1 MQAEAGL
8 GSEPNILPAERRSA
22 RWPWF
27 LDPRIAIT
35 RRLLDRIG
43 QGRVVVTAPGGVRL
57 VGEGAPGEDAA
68 LNLHNWRP
76 LLRVLAG
83 SDIGFA
89 QAVIDGD
96 CSSPD
101 LVGLLR
107 LFDRNISALGGAASS
122 FGPARWLQRLAHLAQ
137 ANTRRGAARN
147 IMAHYDLG
155 NAFFEAWLDPSM
167 SYSSAIY
174 ADSAETLEAAQ
185 ARKHNRIVELLGLQG
200 GERVLELGCGWG
212 GLAERLVGA
221 GVGSLD
227 ALTIS
232 PSQAEYARGRLAA
245 LPAARVLQQ
254 DYRDAGG
261 TYDRI
266 VSIEMCEAVGEAY
279 LPLYFQRIA
288 RGLNAGGRAVIQTIS
303 IADKRF
309 AGYRSNA
316 DFIQRY
322 IFPGGFLPSEQL
334 LRDCISRARLRLAH
348 AETFGQSYA
357 LTLAEWRRR
366 FHANWSRIA
375 ALGFDARFRRLW
387 DYYLCYCEAGF
398 REGTVD
404 VGLYVLE
411 PASAG

>member
-1 MQAEAGL
+1 M
-8 GSEPNILPAERRSA
+8 GSEPQILAAERPSP

-27 LDPRIAIT
+27 LDPRIGVT

-43 QGRVVVTAPGGVRL
+43 QGRLVVTAPGGVRL

-68 LNLHNWRP
+68 LNLHNWRA

-96 CSSPD
+96 CSSQD
-101 LVGLLR
+101 LVALLR
-107 LFDRNISALGGAASS
+107 LFDRNISALGTAANL
-122 FGPARWLQRLAHLAQ
+122 FGPSRWLQRLAYLAQ

-174 ADSAETLEAAQ
+174 DDGADTLETAQ
-185 ARKHNRIVELLGLQG
+185 ARKNDRIVELLRLQG
-200 GERVLELGCGWG
+200 GESALELGCGWG
-212 GLAERLVGA
+212 GLAARLVAA
-221 GVGSLD
+221 GVGSID

-232 PSQAEYARGRLAA
+232 PSQAEYARRRLAP
-245 LPAARVLQQ
+245 LPAARVLLQ

-288 RGLNAGGRAVIQTIS
+288 RGLSAGGRAVIQTIS

-309 AGYRSNA
+309 ATYRANA
-316 DFIQRY
+316 DFIQRF
-322 IFPGGFLPSEQL
+322 IFPGGFLPSDEFI
-334 LRDCISRARLRLAH
+334 RDCVSRARLRLAH
-348 AETFGQSYA
+348 AENFGLSYA

-366 FHANWSRIA
+366 FHANWARIA

-411 PASAG
+411 PA